1 MHYTQGVNWA
11 SKKPFKNCKI
21 EVQVV
26 LKNVL
31 KNFKSHKDLKVLM
44 CLLCI
49 PLIGN
54 KFDIK
59 DFHEVFLSLGPAP
72 LSTLESEVNKYIESK
87 Q

>member
-1 MHYTQGVNWA
+1 MGILGGAFCLFSN
-11 SKKPFKNCKI
+11 
-21 EVQVV
+21 
-26 LKNVL
+26 
-31 KNFKSHKDLKVLM
+31 VLM

-49 PLIGN
+49 TLIGN